1 MVYNEE
7 TKKGIA
13 MDTQKKILVADDEHV
28 NLEFFDL
35 MLSKLGFV
43 VEKCDNG
50 PDVLEKVKKFHPD
63 LIILDNIMPG
73 MTGREI
79 SKILKKDQNFK
90 DISIIMLSALDD
102 VKDKV
107 AGFEAGVD
115 DYITKP
121 FNFTEVLARIN
132 AVLRNRALFDQI
144 KVRETRLALAE
155 ELNRD
160 LKENLAAFIGNI
172 DELDKTIGTIGENI
186 GTNGESFNRETLT
199 DFLKSIS
206 EKFMLVRK
214 HIAALDARIEKTIN
228 EWDNLKKDEIGLSVL
243 ETQIR
248 KFLHQEGSFRPS
260 GSVEAQEGQE

>member
-1 MVYNEE
+1 MN
-7 TKKGIA
+7 
-13 MDTQKKILVADDEHV
+13 TQKKILIADDEV
-28 NLEFFDL
+28 INLEFFDV

-50 PDVLEKVKKFHPD
+50 PDVIEKVKKFHPD

-79 SKILKKDQNFK
+79 TKVLKNDPSYK

-132 AVLRNRALFDQI
+132 AVLRNRALFAQI
-144 KVRETRLALAE
+144 AVREMRLNLAE
-155 ELNRD
+155 ELNKD
-160 LKENLAAFIGNI
+160 LKETLDAFIGHI
-172 DELDKTIGTIGENI
+172 DELDKAIEIIHTTASGENV
-186 GTNGESFNRETLT
+186 NPQDLSNLV
-199 DFLKSIS
+199 KPVS
-206 EKFMLVRK
+206 EKIISVRK
-214 HIAALDARIEKTIN
+214 QIAALDARIEKTIN
-228 EWDNLKKDEIGLSVL
+228 EWDNLKKDEIGLPVL
-243 ETQIR
+243 ESQIR
-248 KFLHQEGSFRPS
+248 KFLHHSE
-260 GSVEAQEGQE
+260 

>member
-1 MVYNEE
+1 
-7 TKKGIA
+7 
-13 MDTQKKILVADDEHV
+13 MDTQKKILIADDETV
-28 NLEFFDL
+28 NLDFFEV

-43 VEKCDNG
+43 VEKSDNG
-50 PDVLEKVKKFHPD
+50 IETLEKVKKFLPD

-79 SKILKKDQNFK
+79 TKTLKNDPNYK

-121 FNFTEVLARIN
+121 FNFSEVLARIN

-155 ELNRD
+155 ELNND
-160 LKENLAAFIGNI
+160 LKENLLTFIGSI
-172 DELDKTIGTIGENI
+172 DELDRAIALISQNASVGENI
-186 GTNGESFNRETLT
+186 NQESLSA
-199 DFLKSIS
+199 LVKPVS
-206 EKFMLVRK
+206 EKILSVRK

-228 EWDNLKKDEIGLSVL
+228 EWNNLKKDEIGLSIL
-243 ETQIR
+243 ESQIR
-248 KFLHQEGSFRPS
+248 KFLHQEQHP
-260 GSVEAQEGQE
+260 

>member
-1 MVYNEE
+1 M
-7 TKKGIA
+7 K
-13 MDTQKKILVADDEHV
+13 KKILIADDENV
-28 NLEFFDL
+28 SLDFFEL

-50 PDVLEKVKKFHPD
+50 PEVLEKVKKFNPD
-63 LIILDNIMPG
+63 LILLDNIMPG

-79 SKILKKDQNFK
+79 TKILKKDPNYK
-90 DISIIMLSALDD
+90 NISIIMLSALDD

-144 KVRETRLALAE
+144 KVRETRLTLAE

-160 LKENLAAFIGNI
+160 LKENLSVFIESI
-172 DELDKTIGTIGENI
+172 DELEHAIAMIYENSD
-186 GTNGESFNRETLT
+186 NANKEALVNHV
-199 DFLKSIS
+199 KPAS
-206 EKFMLVRK
+206 EKILSVRK

-228 EWDNLKKDEIGLSVL
+228 EWDNLKKEEIGLPVL
-243 ETQIR
+243 EGQIR
-248 KFLHQEGSFRPS
+248 KFLHQD
-260 GSVEAQEGQE
+260 QKQ

>member
-1 MVYNEE
+1 MN
-7 TKKGIA
+7 
-13 MDTQKKILVADDEHV
+13 TQKKILIADDEV
-28 NLEFFDL
+28 INLEFFDV

-50 PDVLEKVKKFHPD
+50 HEVVEKVKKFHPD

-79 SKILKKDQNFK
+79 TKVLKSDPNYK

-132 AVLRNRALFDQI
+132 AVLRNRALFAQI
-144 KVRETRLALAE
+144 AVREIRLNLAE
-155 ELNRD
+155 ELNKD
-160 LKENLAAFIGNI
+160 LKENLDTFVGHI
-172 DELDKTIGTIGENI
+172 DELDKAIEMIHNAASSEDRSSQN
-186 GTNGESFNRETLT
+186 LA
-199 DFLKSIS
+199 DLVAPVS
-206 EKFMLVRK
+206 EKIISARK
-214 HIAALDARIEKTIN
+214 QIAALDARIEKTIK
-228 EWDNLKKDEIGLSVL
+228 EWDNLKKDEIGLPVL
-243 ETQIR
+243 ESQIR
-248 KFLHQEGSFRPS
+248 KFLHHSE
-260 GSVEAQEGQE
+260 